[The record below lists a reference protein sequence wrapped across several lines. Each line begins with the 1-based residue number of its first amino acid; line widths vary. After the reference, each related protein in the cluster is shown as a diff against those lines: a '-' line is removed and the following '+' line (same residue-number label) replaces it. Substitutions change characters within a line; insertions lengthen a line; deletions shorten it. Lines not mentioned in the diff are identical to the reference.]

1 VFEIIHY
8 QDEAGR
14 LPFQEWMERLRD
26 KQAKARIAARL
37 RQLEMGNIGDAKAVG
52 EGVIELRIHVGA
64 GYRVYC
70 SPFGQHWIVLLCGGD
85 KGSQTRDID
94 RAKSFWSEWKRRQP

>member
-1 VFEIIHY
+1 MFEIIHY